1 RGEEA
6 KKVGYC
12 IADGLGRGYLGN
24 REEGLYFTG
33 ANGYRVD
40 KIISVHEL
48 IKELTEG

>member
-1 RGEEA
+1 MHVFCG
-6 KKVGYC
+6 C
-12 IADGLGRGYLGN
+12 I
-24 REEGLYFTG
+24 FTG